1 MARDVTH
8 ALDVADD
15 GSNFS
20 KGRFSR
26 LAKLAS
32 MSAKLST
39 DVVSRGVKKLRG
51 DDEGSLLSAE
61 SAKKLVATLGDLKGL
76 AMKMGQQ
83 MSMDPDMLT
92 PEVRAVIARL
102 QNQAPPMPWPRVREV
117 IVSEFG
123 QGPEAL
129 YAEFSEA
136 PIASASLGQVHL
148 ARTHQGDKVAVK
160 IQYPDIAD
168 ALKADLDNVST
179 MVSMVATTTRIT
191 HGKSYFAELRES
203 MMDELDYLHEAQR
216 AEQYRA
222 ACAHVPGIVVPRVFT
237 ELTRKRVL
245 TMEFLEGETF
255 KEFLHHREGVPN
267 DEKFRVAKL
276 LTLALWGPFL
286 RTGLA
291 HSDPHPGNFI
301 LLPDGR
307 VGVLDFGA
315 IKQLS
320 PRWVDVNRRLFRAVV
335 EDRPVD
341 MMALCVEAGFEF
353 SDREG
358 ARPFIEE
365 VLAIISRP
373 LRTDDFDF
381 GAAGMSRDLR
391 NVVLKNAH
399 RMVGIKPPKES
410 VQFFRAVGGL
420 SQNLENLGARGD
432 YRATHHALLSEF
444 SAD

>member
-1 MARDVTH
+1 M
-8 ALDVADD
+8 ADD

-51 DDEGSLLSAE
+51 DEAASLLSAE
-61 SAKKLVATLGDLKGL
+61 SARKLVATLGDLKGL
-76 AMKMGQQ
+76 AMKLGQQ
-83 MSMDPDMLT
+83 MSMDPDLLT

-117 IVSEFG
+117 IVAEFG
-123 QGPEAL
+123 KAPDAL

-136 PIASASLGQVHL
+136 PLASASLGQVHL
-148 ARTHQGDKVAVK
+148 ARTHAGEKVAVK

-168 ALKADLDNVST
+168 ALKADLDNVAA
-179 MVSMVATTTRIT
+179 MVTVVSTTTRIT
-191 HGKSYFAELRES
+191 HGKSYFAELRDS
-203 MMDELDYLHEAQR
+203 MLDELDYVHEAER

-222 ACAHVPGIVVPRVFT
+222 ACARVPGIIVPRVHR
-237 ELTRKRVL
+237 ELTSRRVL

-276 LTLALWGPFL
+276 LTRALWGPFL
-286 RTGLA
+286 LEGIA

-307 VGVLDFGA
+307 LGVLDFGA

-320 PRWVDVNRRLFRAVV
+320 PAWVDVNRRLFRAVV
-335 EDRPVD
+335 DDRPID
-341 MMALCVEAGFEF
+341 MLALSIESGFEF
-353 SDREG
+353 SDPEG

-373 LRTDDFDF
+373 LRTADFDF
-381 GAAGMSRDLR
+381 GKAGMSRDLR
-391 NVVLKNAH
+391 NVMMKNAP

-432 YRATHHALLSEF
+432 YRATHLELLALLD
-444 SAD
+444 A